1 MTRAARRLVMVL
13 LLALAL
19 PASAKDMNG
28 KFGFGIN
35 QTFGGVSGFGF
46 QYFFTRSLALNVD
59 VGVSFASS
67 DASQSSTAFVGG
79 LGIFYALVQHRT
91 ANLLIGLRGDFGV
104 RSAPSD
110 APEATLSNA
119 VNRSST
125 PNETAF
131 SGSVFQ
137 FNLEI
142 PLVIEYFFSD
152 SVSFHVAAGA
162 LLVFVPE
169 QGAFLDAKGVAFENA
184 SFILAL
190 GSGGFLGSAGV
201 TFWF

>member
-1 MTRAARRLVMVL
+1 MTARVALLVA
-13 LLALAL
+13 LLATQSAV
-19 PASAKDMNG
+19 AKDMNG
-28 KFGFGIN
+28 KFGLGIS

-46 QYFFTRSLALNVD
+46 QYYFTRSLALDVD
-59 VGVSFASS
+59 VGVSFASTP
-67 DASQSSTAFVGG
+67 DGQSSTAFVGG

-110 APEATLSNA
+110 APETTLADA
-119 VNRSST
+119 VNRSTT
-125 PNETAF
+125 PEETAF

-142 PLVIEYFFSD
+142 PLVIEFFFSD

-169 QGAFLDAKGVAFENA
+169 QGAFLDAKGVAFESS